1 MNRRRMKTVEMK
13 LLSELMKNS
22 RRSDRELAKAVGVSQ
37 PTISRMLKKL
47 EKEGLVKEYT
57 IIPDLA
63 KIGND
68 FVAITFLSFAEDRPE
83 LFDKAKEWTR
93 KQPSVLFANN
103 GEGMG
108 MNSIMVSVHSD
119 YGSYSRL
126 ITQLR
131 RDWQPNLKGAETFM
145 VSLTRPEM
153 AIKPFSFRY
162 PGIGKLADL
171 EATEAGS
178 RRKTKRS

>member
-1 MNRRRMKTVEMK
+1 MKSVEMQ

-37 PTISRMLKKL
+37 PTISRMLKRL
-47 EKEGLVKEYT
+47 EKEGFIKEYT
-57 IIPDLA
+57 IVPDLA

-68 FVAITFLSFAEDRPE
+68 FVAITFLSFAEDKPE
-83 LFDKAKEWTR
+83 LFDKAREWTR
-93 KQPSVLFANN
+93 KQPSVLLANN

-131 RDWQPNLKGAETFM
+131 RDWQPNLKSTETFM

-153 AIKPFSFRY
+153 VIKPFSFRY
-162 PGIGKLADL
+162 PGIGNPAKSTANG
-171 EATEAGS
+171 AGS